1 MQASSSDRD
10 RIVITGVGLTSP
22 NGNSLTDFRNSLLT
36 GKSGVVEF
44 ETRYMPPVLA
54 GVCDF
59 DTLKYQKRKD
69 VRRGTRAGSIAT
81 YCANE
86 AVHDAALAWES
97 TDRSRVGVY
106 LGITEHGN
114 VETENEIHEIS
125 QFDYDTK
132 VWSHHHN
139 PRTVANNPA
148 GEVTLSLGVTG
159 PHLTIGAACAAG
171 NAGFIYGAQ
180 MLRLQEVD
188 LAIAGGVSESI
199 HTFGIF
205 ASFQSQGALA
215 QHDDP
220 SRASRPFDSA
230 RNGIVVAEGGGICTL
245 ERLPDALAR
254 GAPIYGEIVGYAMNS
269 DATDFVMPHAGRQ
282 AECIRM
288 ALNRAGLQADDIDIV
303 SSHATATEQ
312 GDLAEARALYD
323 VFQNAP
329 SVAINNTKS
338 FIGHCMGAAGA
349 LELLGNLPAFD
360 DGIAHATINL
370 DQLDEQCQLTTIVA
384 NAPRDMGEV
393 NYILNNSFGMLGIN
407 SVVIVKK
414 YDSVGTNLAD
424 QPDSE

>member
-1 MQASSSDRD
+1 MQASASDRD

-22 NGNSLTDFRNSLLT
+22 NGNSLSEFRNSLLT
-36 GKSGVVEF
+36 GQSGVVTF

-59 DTLKYQKRKD
+59 DVLRYQKRKEI
-69 VRRGTRAGSIAT
+69 RRGTRAGSIAI

-86 AVHDAALAWES
+86 AVTDATLDWDS

-114 VETENEIHEIS
+114 VETENEIYEIS

-180 MLRLQEVD
+180 MLQLNEVD

-215 QHDDP
+215 EHADP
-220 SRASRPFDSA
+220 HQASRPFDA
-230 RNGIVVAEGGGICTL
+230 DRNGIVVAEGGGICVL

-254 GAPIYGEIVGYAMNS
+254 GAHIYGEIVGYAMNS

-282 AECIRM
+282 AECIRT
-288 ALNRAGLQADDIDIV
+288 ALKRADLQPSDIDIV

-312 GDLAEARALYD
+312 GDLEEARALHA
-323 VFQNAP
+323 VFQNDP

-349 LELLGNLPAFD
+349 LEMLGNLPAFD

-370 DQLDEQCQLTTIVA
+370 DQIDEQCELTTIVA
-384 NAPRDMGEV
+384 NAPREMGDV
-393 NYILNNSFGMLGIN
+393 QFILNNSFGMLGIN

-414 YDSVGTNLAD
+414 YDTTGTNLAD